1 MIENIKRHQNYI
13 SICIAL
19 LSLCYIVYV
28 VSIRGKSFVEASFNL
43 NNLSLLDISL
53 LSISLLILSTLNWFS
68 ESVKWHILINNY
80 KKFSFNHSIKRCL
93 AGHAI
98 GIMTPNKLGDYAAKM
113 YLYPGVTKKNILV
126 ANFLNNAYQLLVTL
140 FFGSVGL
147 FLFYKKVDMA
157 NYFNL
162 EVNHLW
168 TYIILVSVFLLTL
181 IFFKKKIVHF
191 LTKVNINKKNNGY
204 ILLLSITKYIAFSQL
219 YVILLK
225 LLGTDIPLFQLMYA
239 AWVMYLISS
248 IVPTFFISDLVVKT
262 GVAVLIFT
270 SLGVNEVNVIIASFL
285 TWIFN
290 FIIPAL
296 VGNVFMLQLKRK
308 TKKEKI
314 IS

>member
-1 MIENIKRHQNYI
+1 MIENIKKHQNYI

-28 VSIRGKSFVEASFNL
+28 VSIRGKSFVEAPFNL
-43 NNLSLLDISL
+43 NNLSLLDIFL
-53 LSISLLILSTLNWFS
+53 LSISLLILSALNWFS
-68 ESVKWHILINNY
+68 EAVKWHILINNY
-80 KKFSFNHSIKRCL
+80 KKFSLNHSIKRCF

-113 YLYPGVTKKNILV
+113 FLYPGVTKKNILV
-126 ANFLNNAYQLLVTL
+126 ANFLNNAYQLLITL
-140 FFGSVGL
+140 FFGSLGL
-147 FLFYKKVDMA
+147 FFFYKKGDIA
-157 NYFNL
+157 HYFNL
-162 EVNHLW
+162 EVHHLW
-168 TYIILVSVFLLTL
+168 SYIIVASIFLLAIIL
-181 IFFKKKIVHF
+181 FRERVVYFLSKI
-191 LTKVNINKKNNGY
+191 NINKKNNGY

-239 AWVMYLISS
+239 TWVMYLISS

-270 SLGVNEVNVIIASFL
+270 SLGVNEVNVIIVSFL
-285 TWIFN
+285 TWLFN

-314 IS
+314 IY